1 MNFEKEFFMKMKL
14 LTLITCTLLFSS
26 AGFAS
31 TSGNLPKTPSK
42 EVQRIPVT
50 SRVGG
55 FLNFGGSATG
65 QLQEHPEI
73 HIMYARDQIIRS
85 LQTKL
90 NALQGR
96 IDDLNNSIVAI
107 QSARAAR
114 APIHTI
120 SFAELKEIVDEV
132 KAKR

>member
-1 MNFEKEFFMKMKL
+1 MIMCA
-14 LTLITCTLLFSS
+14 IAFSS
-26 AGFAS
+26 VGFAS
-31 TSGNLPKTPSK
+31 TLDNLPKTPSK
-42 EVQRIPVT
+42 EVQRIPVS

-65 QLQEHPEI
+65 QLVGHPEI

-96 IDDLNNSIVAI
+96 IVDLNNSIVAI
-107 QSARAAR
+107 QSARATR

-120 SFAELKEIVDEV
+120 SFAELKQIVDEV

>member
-1 MNFEKEFFMKMKL
+1 MKMKL

-50 SRVGG
+50 SHTGILFNRK
-55 FLNFGGSATG
+55 STG
-65 QLQEHPEI
+65 QLEEHPEI

-96 IDDLNNSIVAI
+96 IDDLNNSIFAI
-107 QSARAAR
+107 QSARATR